1 MSLFIQYNLW
11 FFADN
16 LLSHRQTF
24 VDAFQIL
31 KTSNILGHSPRQN
44 SVHRSDYCFGLTLL
58 LPIGYS
64 RRYRFTVEVEVSPFS
79 VEIFHFHRFYTIL
92 ITKCFSSCY
101 NIEWN
106 IMMGHL
112 YCHKYRIATIKP
124 TIWLP
129 LFLPVEMA
137 RLFFSV
143 LGSSVKRDREGKVQ
157 RNLRWL

>member
-79 VEIFHFHRFYTIL
+79 VEIFHFIGSIRYWLQNVFHRVTISNEILWWATSIVISTALLLLSRLSGYRSFYL
-92 ITKCFSSCY
+92 LKWRGYFS
-101 NIEWN
+101 
-106 IMMGHL
+106 
-112 YCHKYRIATIKP
+112 
-124 TIWLP
+124 
-129 LFLPVEMA
+129 LFLVHRWNVTERA
-137 RLFFSV
+137 RSN
-143 LGSSVKRDREGKVQ
+143 EI
-157 RNLRWL
+157 